1 MSDYDK
7 RLNQI
12 KESLDKANN
21 LRIRAEAKLEQL
33 SRQKEDILSELKE
46 MGVEPENLDSEIRK
60 LKDEIEDLITKAEEL
75 IPEELIKNN

>member
-1 MSDYDK
+1 MTE
-7 RLNQI
+7 LNRI
-12 KESLDKANN
+12 KENLDKANN

-46 MGVEPENLDSEIRK
+46 LGVEPENLDSEIKK